1 MNNRM
6 KENPPTVKHSKKAF
20 LNPKNILI
28 FTPQNFFRY
37 LKENRFLKN
46 SFKKKTN
53 KKIEFS

>member
-6 KENPPTVKHSKKAF
+6 NQPIVKTFKKNIQKKAF

-37 LKENRFLKN
+37 LKEKQI
-46 SFKKKTN
+46 S
-53 KKIEFS
+53 